1 MLGVMEDIDEGKTE
15 LQRAFGL
22 RVRDLRIK
30 SGASQERFALSIGMD
45 RSYYAKIETGA
56 RNVALWNI
64 AKIAHGLGM
73 TASELLE
80 GVDPPE
86 GRRGEGE

>member
-1 MLGVMEDIDEGKTE
+1 MPPILGGMEYTE
-15 LQRAFGL
+15 DDKVGLQRAFGL
-22 RVRDLRIK
+22 RVRDLRIR
-30 SGASQERFALSIGMD
+30 SGVSQERFALSIGMD

-80 GVDPPE
+80 GVDRPA
-86 GRRGEGE
+86 GRRG